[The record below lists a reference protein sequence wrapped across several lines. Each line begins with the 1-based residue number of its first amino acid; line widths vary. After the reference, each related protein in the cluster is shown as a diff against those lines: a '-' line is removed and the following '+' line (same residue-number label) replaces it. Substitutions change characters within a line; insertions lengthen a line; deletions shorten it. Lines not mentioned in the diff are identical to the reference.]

1 MNKKSAGILLFR
13 FRNDLLEIFLAHPG
27 GPFWKNKDAGIWSI
41 PKGEFDNEEPLEAAI
56 REFREETGT
65 TIRGEFI
72 PLLPIK
78 QKGGKTIFAFAVEGD
93 INAEKIVSNKFEI
106 EWPPHSGRKEEFPEM
121 DRAEWFS
128 VTEARKKINPAQA
141 ALIDQLE
148 QKLESGD

>member
-1 MNKKSAGILLFR
+1 
-13 FRNDLLEIFLAHPG
+13 G

-56 REFREETGT
+56 REFREETGA
-65 TIRGEFI
+65 TIQGEFI
-72 PLLPIK
+72 PLLPVK

-93 INAEKIVSNKFEI
+93 INAEKIASNKFEI

-128 VTEARKKINPAQA
+128 VVEARKKIIPAQA

-148 QKLESGD
+148 QSLQ